1 MTFQLMEDYFH
12 DRVRVDARASDKL
25 RASVTFTFDLQGPPE
40 VGHGGGVTAMLFEM
54 VRMLR
59 DERGD
64 VLRLPRAVRI
74 EVALHRG
81 TPLGV
86 PLVGEVVASDD
97 AWHSRILREGRPV
110 AEAVVSA
117 MREPLPVVSPEIRR
131 EWEAASTEA
140 YEVPGYQFCLGCGL
154 RNARGAQVRFDYNE
168 RFMWKQVVPQAH
180 FGCADGTL
188 FHGYLCIVCDEIG
201 WWLGALRQGECGLS
215 NRVTVCVDHPVAHG
229 VPLLVLGNRSAV
241 TSSDLRGR
249 VWQSKAMIVTADW
262 QPVATSEVQFVGSPA
277 FTKTMLPGF
286 AADGNPA
293 ALWRAFPRYADRHG
307 ASESAVDQSTR
318 GAE

>member
-12 DRVRVDARASDKL
+12 NRVRVDARASDKM
-25 RASVTFTFDLQGPPE
+25 RASVTFTVDLQGPPE

-59 DERGD
+59 HERGG
-64 VLRLPRAVRI
+64 VLCLPRPVRI
-74 EVALHRG
+74 EVVLHRG
-81 TPLGV
+81 VPLGV
-86 PLVGEVVASDD
+86 PLVGEVVASHD

-110 AEAVVSA
+110 AEAIVSA

-131 EWEAASTEA
+131 EWEAANTEA
-140 YEVPGYQFCLGCGL
+140 HEVPGYQFCLGCGL

-168 RFMWKQVVPQAH
+168 RFMWKRVVPQAH

-215 NRVTVCVDHPVAHG
+215 NRVTVCVGHPVAHG
-229 VPLLVLGNRSAV
+229 VPLLVLGIRSAV
-241 TSSDLRGR
+241 TSSDPRGR
-249 VWQSKAMIVTADW
+249 VWQSKAVIVTADW
-262 QPVATSEVQFVGSPA
+262 QPVAASEVQFVGSPA
-277 FTKTMLPGF
+277 FTKTMLSGF
-286 AADGNPA
+286 AADENPA
-293 ALWRAFPRYADRHG
+293 ALWRVFPRYADAHG
-307 ASESAVDQSTR
+307 ASGSAVDPSTR
-318 GAE
+318 GVE